1 MDSESTSVFPSS
13 SFWPPD
19 SWAEIVFGQ
28 FYRWAGLTA
37 EGWKMI
43 KIFEGRQ
50 SVPIA
55 CFLLKTKVSKSPPR
69 FRHIEQQAGQ
79 FRFFQSKYYA
89 VSFQTMLKGK
99 IIPKL
104 CQLTLSKTQNKVKE
118 LYKTHQTSLLSK
130 RIQMIQMMIK
140 NCHHSDDDDE
150 GVFSPM

>member
-1 MDSESTSVFPSS
+1 
-13 SFWPPD
+13 
-19 SWAEIVFGQ
+19 
-28 FYRWAGLTA
+28 
-37 EGWKMI
+37 MI

-89 VSFQTMLKGK
+89 VSFRTLCKGK

-104 CQLTLSKTQNKVKE
+104 CQLTLSKTQHKVKE
-118 LYKTHQTSLLSK
+118 LDKTHQTSLLSK
-130 RIQMIQMMIK
+130 RDQACGI
-140 NCHHSDDDDE
+140 E
-150 GVFSPM
+150 